1 MKYELQNKRQSL
13 KTKRRVA
20 GLMSGTSGD
29 GVDVAVVDIEQHR
42 IRVRGFETCRYSK
55 SLREQ
60 LFRLYDAESAGVDQ
74 LCHFNFV
81 LGNVFA
87 DSLIKVCQKLKI
99 ALKSIDLVGSHGHTV
114 YHQPKGRRF
123 GKTLVSSTLQIGEPA
138 IIAQR
143 TGIRTV
149 ADFRP
154 ADMAVGGQGAPL
166 VPYADRIMFQSK
178 KKNRA
183 IQNIGGIANVTWLPR
198 DQKKGEI
205 IAFDTGPG
213 NMIMDRFAELIT
225 DGKSRYDRNGAMA
238 AKGAVHGGLMREML
252 KHPFLRRRP
261 PKSTGRE
268 EFGLDYSDELWRKA
282 KKMKMSREDMMATVT
297 AYTARTIVHAYRSYL
312 PALLVEVILCGGG
325 AFNKTLVGM
334 ITEDLEGIPVILSYN
349 LGIPCDAREAIAF
362 AVLACATVDG
372 QCNNIPAAT
381 GATKPVIMGKIVQA

>member
-1 MKYELQNKRQSL
+1 MKHEFPKRQSF

-29 GVDVAVVDIEQHR
+29 GVDVAIIDIEQRR

-55 SLREQ
+55 LLREQ
-60 LFRLYDAESAGVDQ
+60 LFRLYDPELARVDQ

-87 DSLIKVCQKLKI
+87 DSLIKLCQKLKI
-99 ALKSIDLVGSHGHTV
+99 ALKSVDLVGSHGHTI

-123 GKTLVSSTLQIGEPA
+123 GKTVVTSTLQIGEPA
-138 IIAQR
+138 IIARR

-166 VPYADRIMFQSK
+166 VPYADRFMFQSK
-178 KKNRA
+178 KENRA

-198 DQKKGEI
+198 DQSKGEI
-205 IAFDTGPG
+205 MAFDSGPG
-213 NMIMDRFAELIT
+213 NMIVDRFAELIT
-225 DGKSRYDRNGAMA
+225 DGKKRYDRNGAMA
-238 AKGAVHGGLMREML
+238 GKGAVHGELMTEML

-268 EFGLDYSDELWRKA
+268 EFGLDYSDALWRKA
-282 KKMKMSREDMMATVT
+282 KKMKVSSEDRMATVT
-297 AYTARTIVHAYRSYL
+297 AYTARTIAHAYRRYL
-312 PALLVEVILCGGG
+312 PALPGEVVVCGGG
-325 AFNKTLVGM
+325 AYNSTLVGM
-334 ITEDLEGIPVILSYN
+334 IAEELDGISVIPSDD